1 MNKKVK
7 KIITFA
13 ALSGAAIY
21 VINKFIDYAASYRG
35 LTLNDDEIRK
45 YRYNPKMLSF
55 DLYGTTRLYYVILL
69 MNDLCDIHKFDLK
82 NNNLLLLT
90 KSQMAN
96 SISKIYKADSF
107 SIAAFNNNHKN
118 PIE

>member
-35 LTLNDDEIRK
+35 LTLNDDENYYTWRNGTIFYQK
-45 YRYNPKMLSF
+45 KGTGSPLLLIHDLNPIASS
-55 DLYGTTRLYYVILL
+55 YEWSYVIDKLI
-69 MNDLCDIHKFDLK
+69 DITL
-82 NNNLLLLT
+82 
-90 KSQMAN
+90 Q
-96 SISKIYKADSF
+96 I
-107 SIAAFNNNHKN
+107 IAYVTH
-118 PIE
+118 